1 MINKIMKIVSEFWS
15 ILAEMSPYLLLG
27 FIIAGFLSVVLSA
40 EFVRRHLGGNDM
52 WSVIKASL
60 FGVPLPLCSCGI
72 LPVTASLRKQGAGK
86 GACVS
91 FIISTPQTGVDSI
104 AITYSLLGPF
114 YAVIRPVT
122 AFLSGIAGGFL
133 MLFFDKD
140 SRRRAGA
147 EQHADVS
154 DGSCPDCDKSGGGC
168 CEVETKKTAP
178 RRFIKALKY
187 GFLELPADVAGA
199 MIVGLIIAALVSVF
213 VPETLFAD
221 KISNRY
227 VQMLVMMVMGIPMY
241 VCSAASVPVAAVLI
255 LKGVTPGAALV
266 FLMTGPA
273 TNAAALTTIYHSLG
287 RAAMF
292 VYLGTVAFCSILFG
306 ILLDF
311 LAFNMSI
318 DVVDH
323 GMEMPNKWL
332 MNISAVILLAVLIN
346 GYIKDKNLL
355 WYKTAE

>member
-1 MINKIMKIVSEFWS
+1 MNKVLTIISEFWD

-27 FIIAGFLSVVLSA
+27 FAIAGFLSVVLST
-40 EFVRRHLGGNDM
+40 EFVRRHLGGNNI

-91 FIISTPQTGVDSI
+91 FIISTPQTGVDSV

-114 YAVIRPVT
+114 YAIIRPVT
-122 AFLSGIAGGFL
+122 AFLSGIAGGAV
-133 MLFFDKD
+133 MLFFDKSKSKSRPEVQSEPESDTAQDCCSGNED
-140 SRRRAGA
+140 S
-147 EQHADVS
+147 
-154 DGSCPDCDKSGGGC
+154 GC
-168 CEVETKKTAP
+168 CDTKAENKTP
-178 RRFIKALKY
+178 GRFIKALKY
-187 GFLELPADVAGA
+187 GFLDLPADVAGA

-221 KISNRY
+221 KISNRF

-241 VCSAASVPVAAVLI
+241 VCSAASVPVAAALI
-255 LKGVTPGAALV
+255 LKGVSPGAALV

-287 RAAMF
+287 RTAML
-292 VYLGTVAFCSILFG
+292 VYLGTVAVCSLLFG
-306 ILLDF
+306 VILDF

-323 GMEMPNKWL
+323 GMAMPSKWL
-332 MNISAVILLAVLIN
+332 MNLSAVILLAVLIN
-346 GYIKDKNLL
+346 GFIKDKNLF
-355 WYKTAE
+355 WYKAAE